1 MKRAVGMLMLAMLV
15 TSGEVWAASCSVS
28 ATGVAFGA
36 YNHLS
41 GSPLDS
47 TGTVTVQC
55 TGGGLLSAKNVSYTI
70 QLNAGSSGSFSPRKL
85 ASGANLLDYNLY
97 RNSARTTIWGNGSGG
112 TSTVGGS
119 FTLGNC
125 VLFLLCSDET
135 ESRNHTVYGRIPAS
149 QNVPAGSYSDTITV
163 TVNY

>member
-1 MKRAVGMLMLAMLV
+1 
-15 TSGEVWAASCSVS
+15 
-28 ATGVAFGA
+28 
-36 YNHLS
+36 
-41 GSPLDS
+41 
-47 TGTVTVQC
+47 
-55 TGGGLLSAKNVSYTI
+55 VSYTI

-85 ASGANLLDYNLY
+85 ASGANLLNYNLY
-97 RNSARTTIWGNGSGG
+97 TTSARTTIWGNGSGG

-125 VLFLLCSDET
+125 TLLLLCSDET
-135 ESRNHTVYGRIPAS
+135 ESRNHTAYGRIPAS